1 MSATNLSSDSCF
13 DDAAQSWLPNDKVFC
28 GANFGWSDE
37 DVQLNL
43 PGFYPASSFAKR
55 GSEIW
60 LSDEDNG
67 LKSWLGCG
75 NHPGLVNGSRYCAQ
89 TSSNLDVG
97 SITGDWGVL
106 EDVSTV
112 ACYAYSVS
120 EQAISVSFDPP
131 LNLLLFHL
139 FGYTFAPN
147 AEVALLDY
155 MGSDLQL
162 KTGETTKAQ
171 LAYWARVSLTFGTF
185 VLELELPI
193 EGVFGMDFRSDSG
206 VVQPQEIMSN
216 LVWQNSTLTGW
227 QMVIQVFLQPQINL
241 LGFEIQIPVASN
253 FQVLFK
259 ATESSWP
266 DIYLSGFLYHAKSM
280 SDLLGGLPNLGAVC
294 AANILPKV
302 VIESPFCHGEDAEE
316 EEEAEVSF
324 YFTLEKGTAVVDF
337 RAWGMLSMLHV
348 GPHFQ
353 VRKDL

>member
-1 MSATNLSSDSCF
+1 MEGLNRRFHASPEEKPARLLQAILESNFFCKESRAETSTAMVSSRAVVTWLLLESASATCNMSATNLSSDSCF

-37 DVQLNL
+37 DFQLNL
-43 PGFYPASSFAKR
+43 PGFYPASSFTKR

-131 LNLLLFHL
+131 LNLLLFHR

-147 AEVALLDY
+147 AEV
-155 MGSDLQL
+155 
-162 KTGETTKAQ
+162 GEK
-171 LAYWARVSLTFGTF
+171 YEKS
-185 VLELELPI
+185 
-193 EGVFGMDFRSDSG
+193 RS
-206 VVQPQEIMSN
+206 
-216 LVWQNSTLTGW
+216 
-227 QMVIQVFLQPQINL
+227 
-241 LGFEIQIPVASN
+241 
-253 FQVLFK
+253 
-259 ATESSWP
+259 
-266 DIYLSGFLYHAKSM
+266 
-280 SDLLGGLPNLGAVC
+280 
-294 AANILPKV
+294 
-302 VIESPFCHGEDAEE
+302 
-316 EEEAEVSF
+316 VSF
-324 YFTLEKGTAVVDF
+324 ACSEF
-337 RAWGMLSMLHV
+337 
-348 GPHFQ
+348 
-353 VRKDL
+353 

>member
-1 MSATNLSSDSCF
+1 MKGCEVFERDPFIDLVKMFRCGRSKSEISCIESSLQKKPTKEKWPARLLKAILESNFFCKESGAETSTAMVSSRAVVTWLLVESASATCNMSATNLSSDSCF

-37 DVQLNL
+37 DFQLNL
-43 PGFYPASSFAKR
+43 PGFYPASSFTKR

-147 AEVALLDY
+147 AEV
-155 MGSDLQL
+155 
-162 KTGETTKAQ
+162 GEK
-171 LAYWARVSLTFGTF
+171 YEKSLCFF
-185 VLELELPI
+185 C
-193 EGVFGMDFRSDSG
+193 
-206 VVQPQEIMSN
+206 
-216 LVWQNSTLTGW
+216 
-227 QMVIQVFLQPQINL
+227 
-241 LGFEIQIPVASN
+241 
-253 FQVLFK
+253 LF
-259 ATESSWP
+259 
-266 DIYLSGFLYHAKSM
+266 GFLSKS
-280 SDLLGGLPNLGAVC
+280 SSC
-294 AANILPKV
+294 
-302 VIESPFCHGEDAEE
+302 
-316 EEEAEVSF
+316 
-324 YFTLEKGTAVVDF
+324 
-337 RAWGMLSMLHV
+337 
-348 GPHFQ
+348 
-353 VRKDL
+353 